1 MRAPMKM
8 IEVHKL
14 PSPLSLNLGALR
26 FNTKRKG
33 VVDALPQVTYVRP
46 HVVVDAKRVAA
57 YSKVCGY
64 GRAHGVPL
72 LFLHTEAFPLAMMLF
87 GSKRFPWP
95 AMGIVHLANSATLHQ
110 RVRVGDDLRIEMQ
123 TGELF
128 KHDKGQVFTLHA
140 RALRDGE
147 LVWESTWT
155 LLRMVVRPAQGAPY
169 VSALGDGPS
178 LSRQADF
185 YAEAGIG
192 RRYGLVSGDINPIHL
207 SAITAKFLG
216 FRRALAHGMWTKA
229 KVLST
234 LMPREDVDHAS
245 VTVEFKTPLFLPA
258 RASIWASRDADG
270 ATFEVRNARGDKP
283 HLRGRVSY

>member
-1 MRAPMKM
+1 MKI

-14 PSPLSLNLGALR
+14 PSPVSLNLGALR
-26 FNTKRKG
+26 FPSKRRG
-33 VVDALPQVTYVRP
+33 VVEALPQVTYVRP
-46 HVVVDAKRVAA
+46 HVVVDAKKVASYA
-57 YSKVCGY
+57 KVCGY

-72 LFLHTEAFPLAMMLF
+72 LFLHLEAFPLAMMLF

-95 AMGIVHLANSATLHQ
+95 AMGIVHLANSVTLHQ
-110 RVRVGDDLRIEMQ
+110 RVHVGDDLRIEVQ
-123 TGELF
+123 TGDLF

-140 RALRDGE
+140 RALRDGV

-155 LLRMVVRPAQGAPY
+155 LLRMGVRPAQGQPY
-169 VSALGDGPS
+169 VSALDDAPT

-245 VTVEFKTPLFLPA
+245 VAVEFKTPLFLPA
-258 RASIWASRDADG
+258 RASIWAARETGG

>member
-1 MRAPMKM
+1 MKI
-8 IEVHKL
+8 IEVNKL

-26 FNTKRKG
+26 SSTKRPG
-33 VVDALPQVTYVRP
+33 VVEALPQVTYVRP
-46 HVVVDAKRVAA
+46 HVVVDAQKAAA
-57 YSKVCGY
+57 YAKVCGFSKV
-64 GRAHGVPL
+64 HGVPM
-72 LFLHTEAFPLAMMLF
+72 LFLHMEAFPLAMMLF

-110 RVRVGDDLRIEMQ
+110 RVQSGDVLRIEVQ

-128 KHDKGQVFTLHA
+128 KHEKGQVFTLHA
-140 RALRDGE
+140 RASRDGQ

-155 LLRMVVRPAQGAPY
+155 LLRMGVRRPQGDIY
-169 VSALGDGPS
+169 VSALGELPP

-216 FRRALAHGMWTKA
+216 FRRAVAHGMWTKA
-229 KVLST
+229 KALST
-234 LMPREDVDHAS
+234 LLPREDVAYAS
-245 VTVEFKTPLFLPA
+245 VQVEFKTPLFLPA
-258 RASIWASRDADG
+258 RASLWAMRDEHG
-270 ATFEVRNARGDKP
+270 AVFEVRNARGDKP
-283 HLRGRVSY
+283 HLRG